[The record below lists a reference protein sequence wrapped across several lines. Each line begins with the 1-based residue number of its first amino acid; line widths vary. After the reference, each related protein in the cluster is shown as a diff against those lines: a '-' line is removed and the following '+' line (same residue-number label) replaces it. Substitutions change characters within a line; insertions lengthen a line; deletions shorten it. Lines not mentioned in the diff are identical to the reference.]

1 MRNLVILLAL
11 CCLLDNPS
19 AQAQLFGRP
28 RTVGRP
34 LAGRSGPGS
43 QQDAGT
49 LRGSERFLRGNR
61 GRAAFVGADQT
72 EGQSFVGSQQART
85 SGTIVSSTAGLTP
98 ARDQSQQINRPLR
111 VAAAGNMNLPKIT
124 LHLGDMS
131 PAQSTGPQDSATTRV
146 QMAMSLV
153 SPEVIS
159 VSVIGRTA
167 ILRGVVR
174 SDEER
179 RFAET
184 LASFEPGISSVRNLL
199 RIPDSPLPA
208 PLPMPPAVPSE

>member
-1 MRNLVILLAL
+1 MRLFILCLGAL
-11 CCLLDNPS
+11 LLLDHPI
-19 AQAQLFGRP
+19 ADAQLFGRP
-28 RTVGRP
+28 RSVGRP
-34 LAGRSGPGS
+34 LARRAGPGEL
-43 QQDAGT
+43 QDVGT
-49 LRGSERFLRGNR
+49 LGGNERFLRANR
-61 GRAAFVGADQT
+61 GRTAFVGADQT
-72 EGQSFVGSQQART
+72 EGQSFVGSQQAQT

-98 ARDQSQQINRPLR
+98 APDQSQQINRPLK

-124 LHLGDMS
+124 LRLGDIAPKQSIGQPNS
-131 PAQSTGPQDSATTRV
+131 PTTRV

-167 ILRGVVR
+167 ILRGVVD

-179 RFAET
+179 TLAET

-199 RIPDSPLPA
+199 QTRTSVPGHSPS
-208 PLPMPPAVPSE
+208 VPEPR